1 MIYELL
7 DWEMAEVDQG
17 YVGQPN
23 KIHVKY
29 ELGVIENQ
37 FEAKARAWAR
47 GEMINGRFKNFAYL
61 QIDIGIKSQCT
72 AMCFVRLLF

>member
-7 DWEMAEVDQG
+7 DWEMVEADQG

-29 ELGVIENQ
+29 EPGKTSSKLRQGQGQE
-37 FEAKARAWAR
+37 
-47 GEMINGRFKNFAYL
+47 GRQSKEGSRIFAYL
-61 QIDIGIKSQCT
+61 SIDIKSQCT
-72 AMCFVRLLF
+72 AMCFMLLLF

>member
-7 DWEMAEVDQG
+7 DWEMVEADQV

-29 ELGVIENQ
+29 ELGVVKTSLKQRQGQGKE
-37 FEAKARAWAR
+37 
-47 GEMINGRFKNFAYL
+47 GRRSMEGSRIFAYL
-61 QIDIGIKSQCT
+61 QIDIGIRSQFT
-72 AMCFVRLLF
+72 AMCFVLLLF